1 MPELSIPYSRLCPKE
16 PFVKHLFLTI
26 VAAASLMAADATG
39 RWTGTM
45 TTNSAAD
52 GPSERPAYLVLKQA
66 GTELTGTAGPNSD
79 HQMPIQNGKA
89 VDGAL
94 TFEVPAGAGVM
105 RFKLKQAG
113 DEIQGEITRE
123 RDGQS
128 DTAKLAVKRE
138 K

>member
-1 MPELSIPYSRLCPKE
+1 MRELSGTWNRLRPQGA
-16 PFVKHLFLTI
+16 FVKHLFLTL
-26 VAAASLMAADATG
+26 AAAACLMAADATG

-66 GTELTGTAGPNSD
+66 GTELTGTAGPSSD
-79 HQMPIQNGKA
+79 HQMAIQNGKA

-94 TFEVPAGAGVM
+94 TFEVPAGDGVM
-105 RFKLKQAG
+105 KFKLKQTG
-113 DEIQGEITRE
+113 DEIQGDITRE

-128 DTAKLAVKRE
+128 DSAKLAVKRE